1 MQADTDAVLSIS
13 KIEIF
18 FRKDNRG
25 GGLRRRGRE
34 STELRSRQVSDGDV
48 EQTRS
53 RKHRSLSQREKKMRK
68 IDLNF
73 RRTSGLTLPRFL
85 PPFWLLTRM

>member
-25 GGLRRRGRE
+25 GGEKERKRVHGIE
-34 STELRSRQVSDGDV
+34 K
-48 EQTRS
+48 QTGERW
-53 RKHRSLSQREKKMRK
+53 
-68 IDLNF
+68 
-73 RRTSGLTLPRFL
+73 GC
-85 PPFWLLTRM
+85 